1 MKKLFT
7 LIAATLFAVGM
18 NAKEA
23 VDLSSIYASGTTI
36 EFAGGWSWQGVNFA
50 TGELIQNTEAGTTDD
65 SNVTYYD
72 ASAFDYL
79 VLKYNSTTDVNFIIQ
94 YNANGVIG
102 QWGPEFYQGQQLAAK
117 NAKGGLVAI
126 KLDDHKNKINSV
138 AFQNQNDPGS
148 LTVEEIYWASTA
160 EYEAALAEQ
169 PVVTTQDVD
178 YTTFGSYNAEQ
189 GAFVFAAGGAGWHS
203 KWFGTFD
210 VAEWNTLVIEVES
223 TNGDVQFLMQGDHAD
238 GAPENM
244 MILKSDAPQK
254 YILDISGWTN
264 ISQMAFQNFNFPDPS
279 IEDWATKE
287 ATAQET
293 TMKVTAMYISKDAA
307 PAEAKTVFSWVGGE
321 EGATV
326 TGGTVTGNG
335 ADAESVNMKNSSYY
349 VIRVSS
355 KKATIDTDNVTI
367 TLDEALQADDEIAIT
382 AYRNKDTDANGTL
395 YMLFENGTVIDE
407 GDNVVWN
414 NIHANVG
421 QEPNTNTY
429 KVGDAAGSKTIKL
442 ARSKSST
449 NVFITAISI
458 NRGGVADSIE
468 QVKSVVLSNGAIYN
482 LRGQRVDASYKGIVI
497 RDGKKFLQK

>member
-7 LIAATLFAVGM
+7 LISMALMAMGANAASEDLSLDDLGSGWSSSYDAATKTITYESAWSGRGWWLDGKDCSAYKQAVVEFEQQELGVTLCVQYFADGTTSIDETL
-18 NAKEA
+18 NSTAA
-23 VDLSSIYASGTTI
+23 VDAGVTKIAVPLSENKGHVAQIYIQCHNAGTVVLKSAYLTDAEGDPQPEEPTYEDGVLWEGTMLVNGWADQPYVLSDGGKELKAAGAEAGDYLYFYASAPDDTWQIQLVEGHWGPKYATYSAKPLTDENGNPVESTI
-36 EFAGGWSWQGVNFA
+36 VDLATQGYFSFQLTEEVLATAYTAGGW
-50 TGELIQNTEAGTTDD
+50 
-65 SNVTYYD
+65 
-72 ASAFDYL
+72 
-79 VLKYNSTTDVNFIIQ
+79 
-94 YNANGVIG
+94 
-102 QWGPEFYQGQQLAAK
+102 
-117 NAKGGLVAI
+117 GGSFL
-126 KLDDHKNKINSV
+126 
-138 AFQNQNDPGS
+138 F
-148 LTVEEIYWASTA
+148 
-160 EYEAALAEQ
+160 
-169 PVVTTQDVD
+169 
-178 YTTFGSYNAEQ
+178 
-189 GAFVFAAGGAGWHS
+189 
-203 KWFGTFD
+203 
-210 VAEWNTLVIEVES
+210 
-223 TNGDVQFLMQGDHAD
+223 NGDGNITVTKVQLVK
-238 GAPENM
+238 
-244 MILKSDAPQK
+244 KS
-254 YILDISGWTN
+254 
-264 ISQMAFQNFNFPDPS
+264 
-279 IEDWATKE
+279 
-287 ATAQET
+287 
-293 TMKVTAMYISKDAA
+293 
-307 PAEAKTVFSWVGGE
+307 AEAKTVFSWVGGE

-355 KKATIDTDNVTI
+355 KKAAIDTDNVTI